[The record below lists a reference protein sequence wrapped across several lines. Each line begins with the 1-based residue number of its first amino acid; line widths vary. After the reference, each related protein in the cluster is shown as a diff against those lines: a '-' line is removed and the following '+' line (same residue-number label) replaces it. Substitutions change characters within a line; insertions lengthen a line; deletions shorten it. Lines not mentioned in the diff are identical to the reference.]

1 MKILRE
7 KKALKFVKKKNQ
19 EHKNLHLKK
28 IANSEVKI
36 YDPFLFRAK
45 FFIQKR
51 TVLDSSDVFIS
62 KKNLRTLKIFGRKKA
77 LRKKSRTV
85 KR

>member
-19 EHKNLHLKK
+19 GHKNLHLKK
-28 IANSEVKI
+28 IANSEIKI

-51 TVLDSSDVFIS
+51 TVLESSDVFFYQ
-62 KKNLRTLKIFGRKKA
+62 RKI
-77 LRKKSRTV
+77 
-85 KR
+85 